1 LRIIFS
7 LHARKPGVAS
17 GAWLF
22 CFLSLLGLTTVCSA
36 KTSANNPAAARLKQL
51 ESQAAESRAHA
62 AELQKR
68 TEQIEK
74 DLTAQRQSLTEAAA
88 KVRASEESLLHVEA
102 EQSDLSAQYSQESF
116 FLGKERAKLAR
127 LTTGLIRLAR
137 IPPGA
142 LLAGMDS
149 PIDAARAQMIIAA
162 AITETNRNSE
172 QLEHEITLL
181 DDLGRDLD
189 AKRREVARVSAQ
201 LIARQSELAAMVGK
215 RQSLYLQTD
224 AERKAESERAEKIA
238 GEAQDLRDLM
248 ARVEAEEKARQAL
261 EARRKTSARPAAL
274 PQAPSGHFATGGGFP
289 VAGQIKIRFGQN
301 DGLGATSHGITLI
314 SRPGATVTAPAAG
327 IVRFA
332 GPFRGYREILILEH
346 PGGYHSLI
354 AGMARINVAV
364 GTSVGA
370 GEPVGTMD
378 EKPDA
383 KPELYY
389 ELRRNG
395 QFVDPQ
401 TVAAGK

>member
-1 LRIIFS
+1 LPIIFS
-7 LHARKPGVAS
+7 GDRRGRGVAI
-17 GAWLF
+17 GVWIF
-22 CFLSLLGLTTVCSA
+22 CFLSCLGLTTVCAA

-62 AELQKR
+62 AELEKR

-74 DLTAQRQSLTEAAA
+74 DLNAQRQSLTEAAA

-127 LTTGLIRLAR
+127 LTAGLIRLAR
-137 IPPGA
+137 IPTGA

-149 PIDAARAQMIIAA
+149 PIDAARAQILITA
-162 AITETNRNSE
+162 AITETDRSSE

-201 LIARQSELAAMVGK
+201 LMARQSELAAMVGK

-224 AERKAESERAEKIA
+224 AERKAEAERAEKIA

-261 EARRKTSARPAAL
+261 EAHRKTSARQAAL
-274 PQAPSGHFATGGGFP
+274 PLAPSGHFETGGGFP
-289 VAGQIKIRFGQN
+289 VTGQIKIRFGQN
-301 DGLGATSHGITLI
+301 DGLGATSHGVTLV

-327 IVRFA
+327 VVRFA

-364 GTSVGA
+364 GTSVGS

-378 EKPDA
+378 DRPDA

-401 TVAAGK
+401 MVAAGK

>member
-1 LRIIFS
+1 
-7 LHARKPGVAS
+7 
-17 GAWLF
+17 
-22 CFLSLLGLTTVCSA
+22 LLGLTTVCAA
-36 KTSANNPAAARLKQL
+36 KTSANNPATANPADARLKQL

-74 DLTAQRQSLTEAAA
+74 DLSAQRQSLTEAAA

-127 LTTGLIRLAR
+127 LTAGLMRLAR

-142 LLAGMDS
+142 LLASMDS
-149 PIDAARAQMIIAA
+149 PIDAARAQMVIAA

-224 AERKAESERAEKIA
+224 AERKAESERGEKIA
-238 GEAQDLRDLM
+238 AEAQDLRDLM
-248 ARVEAEEKARQAL
+248 ARVEAEEKARQAV
-261 EARRKTSARPAAL
+261 EARRKISARPAAL
-274 PQAPSGHFATGGGFP
+274 PLTPSGHFETGGGFP

-327 IVRFA
+327 VVRFA

-354 AGMARINVAV
+354 AGMARINVAI
-364 GTSVGA
+364 GISVGA
-370 GEPVGTMD
+370 GEPVGAMD
-378 EKPDA
+378 DRPDA

-395 QFVDPQ
+395 QFVDPL

>member
-274 PQAPSGHFATGGGFP
+274 PQAPSGHFETGGGFP

-301 DGLGATSHGITLI
+301 DGLGATSRGITLI

-327 IVRFA
+327 VVRFA

-364 GTSVGA
+364 GTSVGV
-370 GEPVGTMD
+370 GEPVGAMD
-378 EKPDA
+378 DRPDA

-401 TVAAGK
+401 IVAAGK

>member
-1 LRIIFS
+1 MRIISS
-7 LHARKPGVAS
+7 LHGKGPGVAI
-17 GAWLF
+17 GVWLF
-22 CFLSLLGLTTVCSA
+22 CFLSLPGMTTVCAA
-36 KTSANNPAAARLKQL
+36 KTSANNPAATRLKQL

-68 TEQIEK
+68 TQQIEK
-74 DLTAQRQSLTEAAA
+74 DLNAQRQSLTEAAA

-127 LTTGLIRLAR
+127 LTAGLIRLAR

-142 LLAGMDS
+142 LLASMDS
-149 PIDAARAQMIIAA
+149 PIDAARAQMVIAA

-181 DDLGRDLD
+181 DDLGHDLD
-189 AKRREVARVSAQ
+189 AKRRETARASAQ
-201 LIARQSELAAMVGK
+201 LMARQSELAALVGK

-224 AERKAESERAEKIA
+224 AERKAEAERAEKIA
-238 GEAQDLRDLM
+238 AEAQDLRDLM
-248 ARVEAEEKARQAL
+248 ARVEAEEKARQAA
-261 EARRKTSARPAAL
+261 ESHHKTPARQAAL
-274 PQAPSGHFATGGGFP
+274 PLASSGHFEPGRGFP
-289 VAGQIKIRFGQN
+289 VAGQLKIRFGQN

-314 SRPGATVTAPAAG
+314 SHPGSTVTAPAAG
-327 IVRFA
+327 VVRFA

-370 GEPVGTMD
+370 GEPVGSMD
-378 EKPDA
+378 DRADA

-395 QFVDPQ
+395 QFVDPLAV
-401 TVAAGK
+401 TVGK